1 MKYTMVLG
9 VMACGALLF
18 APAQPRARAD
28 EIPEKYR
35 ESVNKALK
43 WLAGQQNEKGWWG
56 ANGNNYPVTMTALAG
71 MALLMEGSTVKE
83 GKYADNIKKAAEWL
97 IDKSHEGGNKDGL
110 IGDTNLPQE
119 AVRYMYGHGFATL
132 FLASVYGDEPD
143 KTKRAKLKDILTR
156 AVKYIGAAQ
165 STQGGWYYTSKADG
179 GDNDE
184 GSVTVTQLQALRAC
198 KNASITVPKDIVDK
212 ALDYLHKSTTE
223 RGGVVYS
230 LGRGGMKAPV
240 GGERP
245 ALTAAAIACA
255 FYGGQYDDK
264 YVQKWF
270 KYCENAIP
278 LSANGVR
285 TGHDEYTH
293 YYYGQ
298 ALYILGDEGW
308 SKMFNVAKG
317 EGLTWTKYRDLIGE
331 KVLTSQAGDGSYPG
345 NGGFGVGGA
354 VYPTAIYLTIM
365 QLDKGVLPIYQR

>member
-1 MKYTMVLG
+1 MKYAMLLSAL
-9 VMACGALLF
+9 ACGALLF
-18 APAQPRARAD
+18 APTQPRARAD
-28 EIPEKYR
+28 EIPEKYKA
-35 ESVNKALK
+35 SVDKGLK
-43 WLAGQQNEKGWWG
+43 WLASQQNEKGWWSST
-56 ANGNNYPVTMTALAG
+56 GNSYPVTMTALAG

-83 GKYADNIKKAAEWL
+83 GKYADNIKRAAEWL
-97 IDKSHEGGNKDGL
+97 MDKSHEGGIRDGL

-165 STQGGWYYTSKADG
+165 STQGGWYYTSSKEG

-198 KNASITVPKDIVDK
+198 KNAAIPVAKEYIENAIK
-212 ALDYLHKSTTE
+212 YLHNSTTE
-223 RGGVVYS
+223 RGGIVYS

-255 FYGGQYDDK
+255 FYAGQYDDK

-270 KYCENAIP
+270 KYCETAIP
-278 LSANGVR
+278 LNQQGVR
-285 TGHDEYTH
+285 FGHDEYTH
-293 YYYGQ
+293 YYYAQ
-298 ALYILGDEGW
+298 ALYVLGDEGW
-308 SKMFNVAKG
+308 GKMFGVPKG

-331 KVLTSQAGDGSYPG
+331 KLLTSQNGDGSFTG
-345 NGGFGVGGA
+345 MGGFGVAGP
-354 VYPTAIYLTIM
+354 VYPTAVYLTIL
-365 QLDKGVLPIYQR
+365 QLDRGVLPIYQR

>member
-1 MKYTMVLG
+1 MKYMLLVGTL
-9 VMACGALLF
+9 ACGAFLF
-18 APAQPRARAD
+18 APSQPRARAD

-35 ESVNKALK
+35 ASVDKALK

-56 ANGNNYPVTMTALAG
+56 ANGNNYPVTMTAISGL
-71 MALLMEGSTVKE
+71 ALLMEGSTVKE
-83 GKYADNIKKAAEWL
+83 GKYAENIKKAAEWL
-97 IDKSHEGGNKDGL
+97 MEKSHEGGNRDGL

-156 AVKYIGAAQ
+156 ACKYIAAAQ

-198 KNASITVPKDIVDK
+198 KNANIPVPKETIEK
-212 ALDYLHKSTTE
+212 AIDYLKKSTTE

-230 LGRGGMKAPV
+230 LGRGGMKAPI

-245 ALTAAAIACA
+245 ALTAAAIACSFSA
-255 FYGGQYDDK
+255 GQYDSDLCK
-264 YVQKWF
+264 KWF
-270 KYCENAIP
+270 KYCETAIP
-278 LSANGVR
+278 LNQQGVR
-285 TGHDEYTH
+285 FGHDEYTH
-293 YYYGQ
+293 YYYAQ

-308 SKMFNVAKG
+308 SKMFNAAKG
-317 EGLTWTKYRDLIGE
+317 EGLTWTKYRELMGE
-331 KVLTSQAGDGSYPG
+331 KLLGTQAGDGSYPG
-345 NGGFGVGGA
+345 QGGFGVGGS
-354 VYPTAIYLTIM
+354 VYPTAVYLTIM
-365 QLDKGVLPIYQR
+365 QLDKAALPIYQR